1 MEGKIIEHPAGYFN
15 NLEAFAKEDN
25 SEILKKLSSFLPD
38 AESPQITAWIDSL
51 EVLKNLIDSIKPYS
65 NRLRSHSIILEYIIP
80 LEQRRVDAILL
91 LGDSVFI
98 IEFKG
103 KRTFAQADLDQA
115 IAYARDL
122 KNYHKCCFGHNLEC
136 FLVLTKAINV
146 STQEKALKIFDPFAL
161 SEFLKS
167 FLQKM
172 DQKSSLE
179 LQDFLSPDSYKPLP
193 SLIKAA
199 RHFFSTGN
207 LTQIHKAASETTP
220 TVDTCLRII
229 EKSAVSKR
237 RALIL
242 INGVPGAGKT
252 LVGLKL
258 AHYNY
263 EHNLSVLNNMNADP
277 ISMYLSGPGP
287 LSEVLQH
294 ELRLNGEGGKTFVRK
309 LNDYVQTLT
318 TNMSKSLPHN
328 IVIYD
333 EAQRA
338 WDSEQ
343 MASKNRSLQQQF
355 SGLSQPEILIK
366 LIEKVPEWSV
376 MICLVGNGQELHVGE
391 EGGVGLWR
399 KAIDHSPY
407 KNDWDVYVPNTETIF
422 HEFSTLNNVNRIAN
436 LHLKKTIRFQS
447 AEYLIE
453 FVERFLELDLDGAKE
468 VSTKLENC
476 GYHLRMT
483 HDIEKAKKYLFDRY
497 KGNNEARYGIVC
509 SSRDKDLNTYLGGIK
524 KGYENNNKCP
534 DEIRAGEYAQWFTN
548 QKDSGISCCNL
559 DKVATEFGVQG
570 LELDF
575 PLLAWGTDLI
585 IKDRQWSTEH
595 SYYSFKNRLKNPRE
609 LSKNAYRVL
618 LSRGREGVLV
628 FVPPIREKTGDLYRY
643 LKQTGF
649 KVLD

>member
-1 MEGKIIEHPAGYFN
+1 MEGKIIEQTAGYFN
-15 NLEAFAKEDN
+15 NLEEFAKEDN
-25 SEILKKLSSFLPD
+25 AEILKKLTSFLPD
-38 AESPQITAWIDSL
+38 SGTSQITAWIDSL
-51 EVLKNLIDSIKPYS
+51 EVLKNLVHSIKSCS
-65 NRLRSHSIILEYIIP
+65 NGLRSHSLVLEYIIP
-80 LEQRRVDAILL
+80 LEQRRVDALLIL
-91 LGDSVFI
+91 GERVFI

-103 KRTFAQADLDQA
+103 KNTVAQADLDQA
-115 IAYARDL
+115 TAYARDL
-122 KNYHKCCFGHNLEC
+122 KNYHKCCSEHNLEC
-136 FLVLTKAINV
+136 FLVLTKAKNF
-146 STQEKALKIFDPFAL
+146 STQEKGLKIFDP
-161 SEFLKS
+161 SEFSK
-167 FLQKM
+167 FVKAFVQKM
-172 DQKSSLE
+172 DQENFIK
-179 LQDFLSPDSYKPLP
+179 LQEFLSAESYRPLP

-199 RHFFSTGN
+199 RNFFSTGN

-229 EKSAVSKR
+229 EKSSVSKR

-263 EHNLSVLNNMNADP
+263 ENKLPGQKSMIADP

-287 LSEVLQH
+287 LGEVLQH
-294 ELRLNGEGGKTFVRK
+294 ELQLNGEGGKTFVRK
-309 LNDYVQTLT
+309 LNDYVYTFT
-318 TNMSKSLPHN
+318 TNMSKSLPYK

-338 WDSEQ
+338 WDQEQ
-343 MASKNRSLQQQF
+343 VASKNQFLKQQF

-366 LIEKVPEWSV
+366 LIERVPEWCV
-376 MICLVGNGQELHVGE
+376 MICLVGTGQELHVGE
-391 EGGVGLWR
+391 EGGVGLWK
-399 KAIDHSPY
+399 KAIDQSPF

-422 HEFSTLNNVNRIAN
+422 HDFHNLKNVHRIAN
-436 LHLKKTIRFQS
+436 LHLNKTIRFQS

-453 FVERFLELDLDGAKE
+453 FVERFLDLDLHGAKE

-483 HDIEKAKKYLFDRY
+483 HDIEKAKKYLFERY

-509 SSRDKDLNTYLGGIK
+509 SSRDKDLNDYLGGIK

-534 DEIRAGEYAQWFTN
+534 DEIRPGQYAQWFTN

-559 DKVATEFGVQG
+559 DKVATEFAVQG

-575 PLLAWGTDLI
+575 PLLTWGTDLI
-585 IKDRQWSTEH
+585 IDDGKWSTKH
-595 SYYSFKNRLKNPRE
+595 SYYSFRSRLRNPRA
-609 LSKNAYRVL
+609 LSINAYRVL
-618 LSRGREGVLV
+618 LTRGREGILV
-628 FVPPIREKTGDLYRY
+628 FVPPIKEKTRPLYQY

-649 KVLD
+649 EVLD